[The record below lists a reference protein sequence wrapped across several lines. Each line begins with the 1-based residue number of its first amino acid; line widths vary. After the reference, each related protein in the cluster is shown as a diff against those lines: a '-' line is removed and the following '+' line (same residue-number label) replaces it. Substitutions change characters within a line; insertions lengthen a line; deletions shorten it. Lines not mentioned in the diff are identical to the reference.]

1 MNVHASGQMDDG
13 TDTVSHKAPL
23 ITNAEPAVT
32 ESGDLAPNLGVR
44 LRQARLHAKMS
55 LREMA
60 RQLGVSPSFVSQLEN
75 GKSQPS
81 VATLYSLSQ
90 LLGVSIDHLFDVQD
104 PSSTAPLKPG
114 RTKLAGDEA
123 GDPGMVA
130 AGATFSSAGPN
141 WARRPRHGGSGPKI
155 APSCP

>member
-1 MNVHASGQMDDG
+1 MKVHASGQMDDG
-13 TDTVSHKAPL
+13 TDSVSHEAPL

-60 RQLGVSPSFVSQLEN
+60 RRLGVSPSFVSQLEN

-81 VATLYSLSQ
+81 VATFYSL
-90 LLGVSIDHLFDVQD
+90 
-104 PSSTAPLKPG
+104 
-114 RTKLAGDEA
+114 
-123 GDPGMVA
+123 
-130 AGATFSSAGPN
+130 
-141 WARRPRHGGSGPKI
+141 
-155 APSCP
+155 